1 VSSYRVAKL
10 LHHILQ
16 GDDPGLA
23 VECKEGSPRLVD
35 EFGISP
41 TEAERLQ
48 AGDVRYFYKAGVHP
62 LLLVMAAPIVFNL
75 DPQQYMKAIIS

>member
-1 VSSYRVAKL
+1 M
-10 LHHILQ
+10 
-16 GDDPGLA
+16 
-23 VECKEGSPRLVD
+23 ECKEGSRRLVD
-35 EFGISP
+35 DFGITP

-48 AGDVRYFYKAGVHP
+48 AGDVGYFYKAGVHP